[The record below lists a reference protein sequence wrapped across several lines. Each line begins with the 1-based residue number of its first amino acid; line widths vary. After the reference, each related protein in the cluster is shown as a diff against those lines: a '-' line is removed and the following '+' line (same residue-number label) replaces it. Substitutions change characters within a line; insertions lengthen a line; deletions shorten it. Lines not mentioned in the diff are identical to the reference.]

1 MRTHNLLLAARA
13 AAPAVLLAAAMAAP
27 AEACGCGGYIPHD
40 GQASVSQEQAL
51 LRWDGQTEDLLMSL
65 GVLGS
70 SSEAAVILPVPSQ
83 AKVALGQ
90 TAVWPEL
97 SQLTQPL
104 VRHEKRYVLPL
115 PLMGAGAAPAPGAG
129 APVSVLSRQTLG
141 PFEVTNLAATN
152 AQALADW
159 LSANG
164 YQMSPGLAATLQP
177 YVAQGWY
184 YVAVRLRPGTGTQ
197 LTGTLDPLQVTFA
210 SKELV
215 YPMRA
220 SAHAPG
226 TESVT
231 LYVLADHRVQ
241 TAQDFGGSHVPFADW
256 IDPAALA
263 PGSTLAPF
271 VNRRLFLTKFQEQ
284 VDPQQVNDDY
294 HFSFASQDEVS
305 HDVIVVEDDDYSLFY
320 LGLACLCLAA
330 LLVVAAAVTF
340 VLRLGRRKPAAS

>member
-13 AAPAVLLAAAMAAP
+13 AVPAVLLATTMAVP

-40 GQASVSQEQAL
+40 GQAWVSEEQAL

-83 AKVALGQ
+83 ATVTLGQ
-90 TAVWPEL
+90 AAVWPEL

-115 PLMGAGAAPAPGAG
+115 PMMAGAAAPRGG
-129 APVSVLSRQTLG
+129 APVTVLSRQTLG
-141 PFEVTNLAATN
+141 PFEVTNLAATD

-159 LSANG
+159 LGAND
-164 YQMSPGLAATLQP
+164 YKLSPGLAATLQP
-177 YVAQGWY
+177 YVAEGWY

-226 TESVT
+226 PESVT
-231 LYVLADHRVQ
+231 IYVLADHRVQ

-256 IDPAALA
+256 VDPAALT

-271 VNRRLFLTKFQEQ
+271 VDRRLFLTKFQEQ
-284 VDPQQVNDDY
+284 VDPQRVNDDY
-294 HFSFASQDEVS
+294 HFRFASQDEVS
-305 HDVIVVEDDDYSLFY
+305 HDVIVVVDDDYSLFY

-330 LLVVAAAVTF
+330 LLVAAAAVMF